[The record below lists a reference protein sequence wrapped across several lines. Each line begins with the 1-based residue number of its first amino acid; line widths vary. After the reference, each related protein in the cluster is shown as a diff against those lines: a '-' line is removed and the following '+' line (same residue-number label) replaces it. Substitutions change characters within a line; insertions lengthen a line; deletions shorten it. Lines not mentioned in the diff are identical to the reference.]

1 MSNQAGWV
9 RSGTPGG
16 PIVFLRNSQQIQSE
30 DIDGLCDRLGADGYD
45 VWRSLGGAV
54 ENVENMLGDGGG
66 RFAVIGIGDSLE
78 GVRALAEHPAC
89 AGLIVFEAPDTSSAM
104 GLADGLRAPVC
115 LHFAGAPAGR
125 PATGNRLRIYN
136 YPANGEGFFLPSSQA
151 FDEFSAR
158 IAYSRTLAF
167 LKWVIGPCPD
177 LAALFRE
184 HLRLEFEARD
194 PDGTMETMVEE
205 PYVNHIPTM
214 SGGTG
219 HDELKRFYKYHFI
232 PSTPRNRRTIILN
245 EIVGADAVVL
255 EAINCFT
262 HDQPYDHFLPGLPPT
277 GKYVEIPFV
286 AIAKFKGEKLY
297 FEHIYWDQ
305 ASVLVQLG
313 LLDPA
318 GLPVTGK
325 QQADKA
331 KHPDRYPSN
340 GLMTNWIASEG
351 RPV

>member
-1 MSNQAGWV
+1 MTNETCWVHAGVSDGPLVVLLHSPQV
-9 RSGTPGG
+9 RAEDVAS
-16 PIVFLRNSQQIQSE
+16 LR
-30 DIDGLCDRLGADGYD
+30 DRLADDGYA
-45 VWRSLGGAV
+45 VVSGEGASAQGWDQV
-54 ENVENMLGDGGG
+54 ASKPGR
-66 RFAVIGIGDSLE
+66 RFAVVALGNTLGDVQSLAF
-78 GVRALAEHPAC
+78 RPAC
-89 AGLIVFEAPDTSSAM
+89 AGLVMFEPPQVQDA
-104 GLADGLRAPVC
+104 LALAEAVGVPVC
-115 LHFAGAPAGR
+115 LHAAGTQTLAPSGADQLR
-125 PATGNRLRIYN
+125 VYSYPPNR
-136 YPANGEGFFLPSSQA
+136 EGFMLPSSHVSE
-151 FDEFSAR
+151 EFAGR

-167 LKWVIGPCPD
+167 LKWVIGPRPD

-194 PDGTMETMVEE
+194 ADGTMDTMVDE

-219 HDELKRFYKYHFI
+219 HQELKRFYKYHFI

-277 GKYVEIPFV
+277 GRKVEIPFV
-286 AIAKFKGEKLY
+286 AIAKFKGTKLY

-318 GLPVTGK
+318 GLPVCGK

-331 KHPDRYPSN
+331 MHPDRFPSN
-340 GLMTNWIASEG
+340 ELMVNWRESVG
-351 RPV
+351 QPL

>member
-1 MSNQAGWV
+1 MKNQAGWR
-9 RSGTPGG
+9 RSGTRGG
-16 PIVFLRNSQQIQSE
+16 PMVVVLYSHRIQPE
-30 DIDGLCDRLGADGYD
+30 DAYSLCDRLAADGYD
-45 VWRSLGGAV
+45 IWCSATGSMEGLGKV
-54 ENVENMLGDGGG
+54 PGDGGG
-66 RFAVIGIGDSLE
+66 RFAVIAMGDALQ
-78 GVRALAEHPAC
+78 GARAMAGHAAC
-89 AGLIVFEAPDTSSAM
+89 AGLIAFEPPETASAM
-104 GLADGLRAPVC
+104 GLVNEVSVPVC
-115 LHFAGAPAGR
+115 LHVAGAPAPKSVAGD
-125 PATGNRLRIYN
+125 RLRVYS
-136 YPANGEGFFLPSSQA
+136 YPVNQEGYILPSSHA
-151 FDEFSAR
+151 FDEFSGR

-167 LKWVIGPCPD
+167 LKWVIGPRPD

-219 HDELKRFYKYHFI
+219 HNELKRFYKYHFI

-277 GKYVEIPFV
+277 GKTVEIPFV

-313 LLDPA
+313 LLDPT

-340 GLMTNWIASEG
+340 GLMTSWMASEG
-351 RPV
+351 RPL